1 MKRTGINNPEKFDLT
16 RGPRIGTWAVTRQI
30 GRCTASLVI
39 FLITAVEVQAFDAP
53 QINGLSDETLARSG
67 RLLIF
72 GTNFGGPR
80 GEVLIDGLS
89 AIATTWT
96 DTEIHAY
103 VPEAA
108 TLGSVP
114 VQVTTARG
122 SSNAVTLNVTM
133 RQSGG
138 ATSGGDDRVRWRFQ
152 MDSDFAGRFIT
163 VAPDGTVYASDL
175 SRLYALSPDG
185 ALLWVASAAGG
196 RRPISIGVDG
206 TIYTAGNLV
215 KAINPD
221 GTVRWQFANPH
232 PGADLT
238 AGPNVG
244 PDGNIYAVHNTWFGG
259 IGTFSLDADGNLRW
273 ADTLHSSSQG
283 EAQSNAEI
291 VFGPDRAFVATAPSG
306 NTYVTKA
313 VDFDGDEL
321 WHGGTGDL
329 NLNAWYRPKLDPSG
343 RVISSKWS
351 LSIQAITSD
360 GDVDWVSLNPHG
372 NSMVMPGIDPSTGV
386 IYTSSW
392 GPSLW
397 AINPN
402 GSTRWTTSDSDEF
415 NRVTGLNVPPD
426 GSMILTNGELGF
438 GGPGWLL
445 AYDTTDGAFLWRID
459 LPAEAGGE
467 QFVWSV
473 QPTFTLDS
481 QTAYVTTEILGSPGF
496 SYVYALRIGDEVEPT
511 PGDLDGD
518 GDVDA
523 ADLAILLGNWGP
535 CGDCGDCPADLGGDC
550 MVGAPDLAMLLGNW
564 G

>member
-1 MKRTGINNPEKFDLT
+1 MKKTGINNPEKFDPT
-16 RGPRIGTWAVTRQI
+16 HGPRIGTGAVTTQI
-30 GRCTASLVI
+30 ARCTASLVV
-39 FLITAVEVQAFDAP
+39 FLIAAVEVQAFGAP
-53 QINGLSDETLARSG
+53 QINGLSDEMLARSG

-72 GTNFGGPR
+72 GTNFGGPQ

-114 VQVTTARG
+114 VQVATARG
-122 SSNAVTLNVTM
+122 TSNAVTLNVTM
-133 RQSGG
+133 RQSG
-138 ATSGGDDRVRWRFQ
+138 DDRVRWRFQ
-152 MDSDFAGRFIT
+152 MDSSFAGRFIT
-163 VAPDGTVYASDL
+163 VAPDGTIYASDL
-175 SRLYALSPDG
+175 SRLYALTPNG
-185 ALLWVASAAGG
+185 GLLWVAFGAGG
-196 RRPISIGVDG
+196 RRPISLAADG

-259 IGTFSLDADGNLRW
+259 IGSFSLDADGNLRW

-283 EAQSNAEI
+283 ESQSNAEI
-291 VFGPDRAFVATAPSG
+291 VFGLDRAFVATAPSG
-306 NTYVTKA
+306 GTYVTKA

-321 WHGGTGDL
+321 WHGGTGAL
-329 NLNAWYRPKLDPSG
+329 NLNAWYRPKLDPLG

-426 GSMILTNGELGF
+426 GSMILTNGELGV

-445 AYDTTDGAFLWRID
+445 AYDTADGAFLWRID

-473 QPTFTLDS
+473 QPTFTPNS

-496 SYVYALRIGDEVEPT
+496 SYVYAIRTGDEVGPT
-511 PGDLDGD
+511 AGDLDGD
-518 GDVDA
+518 GSVGA
-523 ADLAILLGNWGP
+523 PDLANLLGSWGP
-535 CGDCGDCPADLGGDC
+535 CGDCGDCPADLDGDC
-550 MVGAPDLAMLLGNW
+550 TVGAADLAILLGNW
-564 G
+564 D